1 MLVELGYDRTAH
13 QDVPSPFGL
22 FPDVD
27 WAEVA
32 ADLQQGAVQGVND
45 ALSGLGCR
53 RRGSRRYPDFSKRS
67 TNRARQRMG

>member
-1 MLVELGYDRTAH
+1 MTAPPTRTC
-13 QDVPSPFGL
+13 PGPFGL

-45 ALSGLGCR
+45 ALSGLGLPPPWQPALPR
-53 RRGSRRYPDFSKRS
+53 LF
-67 TNRARQRMG
+67 